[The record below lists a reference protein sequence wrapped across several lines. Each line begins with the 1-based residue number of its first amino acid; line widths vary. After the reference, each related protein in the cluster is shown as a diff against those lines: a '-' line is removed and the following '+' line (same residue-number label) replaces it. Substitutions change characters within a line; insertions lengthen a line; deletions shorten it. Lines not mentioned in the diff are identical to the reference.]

1 MRWAL
6 CASALLLLPCAE
18 APQRFRGVYEY
29 GFEHDRFR
37 EEGRDYRGDWGW
49 CMDQQSWELL
59 ELPPA
64 PGHMTNGSVQI
75 EFEAQISPHG
85 NFGHM
90 GVCEREVHITRLI
103 RRGDVR
109 FECYFDAA
117 TCERFA
123 RGDFD

>member
-6 CASALLLLPCAE
+6 CAAALLMSCAE
-18 APQRFRGVYEY
+18 PAQRFHGRYEY

-37 EEGRDYRGDWGW
+37 EEGGHYRDGWGW

-59 ELPPA
+59 QLPPV
-64 PGHMTNGSVQI
+64 PGHMTNGSVEL
-75 EFEAQISPHG
+75 EFEAQVSPLGHY
-85 NFGHM
+85 GHM
-90 GVCEREVHITRLI
+90 GGCDREIHITRLI
-103 RRGDVR
+103 GKGDVR